1 MSEKS
6 KNQGVDL
13 SERLKDALPETYQS
27 VVKEFQ
33 DCGFWFKS
41 VDLAPGEVVL
51 TFTASAYGQSDVEC
65 TMYALLLQKF
75 NFVNLKVELCD
86 EGGWPLA
93 RTYVAVA
100 VPVQK

>member
-6 KNQGVDL
+6 KQGVDL
-13 SERLKDALPETYQS
+13 SKRLKDALGEPYQG

-33 DCGFWFKS
+33 DCGFWLKS

-51 TFTASAYGQSDVEC
+51 TFTASAYGQSDVKC

-75 NFVNLKVELCD
+75 NFVSLKVELCD

-93 RTYVAVA
+93 RTYVTVA